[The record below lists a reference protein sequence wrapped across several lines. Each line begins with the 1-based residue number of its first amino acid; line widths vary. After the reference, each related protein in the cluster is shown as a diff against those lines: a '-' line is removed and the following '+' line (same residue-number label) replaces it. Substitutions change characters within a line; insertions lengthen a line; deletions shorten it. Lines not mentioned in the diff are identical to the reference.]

1 MTHLKPSQ
9 HFSKAPLGNQAYAVT
24 LRGFGI
30 NFCARGD
37 KRVTLRASGEGL
49 TRASGRRDVD
59 DPPGNRSGRPDLLAV
74 PPPQD
79 EPKR

>member
-1 MTHLKPSQ
+1 MTHLKPNQ

-37 KRVTLRASGEGL
+37 KRVTPRPSGEGL
-49 TRASGRRDVD
+49 ARAPGRRDVD
-59 DPPGNRSGRPDLLAV
+59 DPPGNSSGRPDLLAV
-74 PPPQD
+74 PPQD